1 MWRNDRYIIIITL
14 NIWNNVDRKIKI
26 FFFFFFD
33 DKEFDFIRE
42 REIDSEIINWVK
54 KFDELFLKNE
64 NFVLDDEWREQ
75 IK

>member
-1 MWRNDRYIIIITL
+1 M
-14 NIWNNVDRKIKI
+14 DRKIKI